1 MKGDEKYV
9 KKGIRV
15 YVKKESYFRSI
26 YACGRL
32 FVSFGTIRMLLLYLS
47 SATISRSLKNE
58 RIGV

>member
-15 YVKKESYFRSI
+15 YVKKENYFRGI
-26 YACGRL
+26 YACWRL